1 MTGDCSVPIRAG
13 IAIALLAAALALP
26 AEAQTQQLSPQEVF
40 KRVSPSV
47 VVIEVREY
55 PEGKP
60 SRMVASGSG
69 VVVPSRNSDET
80 LIATNCHLTD
90 KSPLGA
96 FLIKQG
102 GSSGLGVIYGRDS
115 ERDLCLVKA
124 LFPEGRGKDGEVT
137 YRKLPSVRIASS
149 QWLEVGDPVY
159 AIGAPQGLELTLS
172 DGLIS
177 GIRESK
183 GTEYIQTTAP
193 ISKGSSGGGLFD
205 AQGRLVG
212 ITTMFLKEG
221 QSLNFAVPAELI
233 ASVPSVKDDIDSA
246 EAAAAAA
253 AAETAAAAADA
264 AAAEEERSKTTDR
277 WLKVGEDA
285 AGGNIFVDTKTIM
298 RSGSDVMAWWKIEY
312 KTPQKDKVGDTYD
325 EESTLSNFHCSAQQI
340 SSLSKA
346 QRLRGSVV
354 WSHDYKSH
362 EAKRQYAGPETVG
375 EALLEAACGL

>member
-1 MTGDCSVPIRAG
+1 V
-13 IAIALLAAALALP
+13 
-26 AEAQTQQLSPQEVF
+26 
-40 KRVSPSV
+40 
-47 VVIEVREY
+47 
-55 PEGKP
+55 
-60 SRMVASGSG
+60 
-69 VVVPSRNSDET
+69 
-80 LIATNCHLTD
+80 
-90 KSPLGA
+90 LGQGT
-96 FLIKQG
+96 FSG
-102 GSSGLGVIYGRDS
+102 GS
-115 ERDLCLVKA
+115 
-124 LFPEGRGKDGEVT
+124 GKDGEVT

-285 AGGNIFVDTKTIM
+285 AGGNILSIQKPSCDPALMSWRGGKLNIRRHRKTRLAILMTKNR
-298 RSGSDVMAWWKIEY
+298 RS
-312 KTPQKDKVGDTYD
+312 
-325 EESTLSNFHCSAQQI
+325 QI
-340 SSLSKA
+340 STVRRSKFP
-346 QRLRGSVV
+346 V
-354 WSHDYKSH
+354 
-362 EAKRQYAGPETVG
+362 
-375 EALLEAACGL
+375 